1 MSNERLPDR
10 VSPDRAALIASL
22 APPTGVGI
30 EDVRRA
36 AARLDGVAHRTPV
49 MTSRSID
56 ALLGARVFFKCENF
70 QRVGAFK
77 FRGAYNALKRGL
89 ETSDRRLD
97 GEEERDGDGSGATT
111 EGGVLAWSSGN
122 HAQAVAL
129 AGRLLGVQTVIVMP
143 RDAPAVKMAAT
154 RGYLDSKKGS
164 EVVPYDR
171 GVQSREVVG
180 SLLAKER
187 GLRIVPPYDDP
198 DVIAGQGTVG
208 LELFEEVGEL
218 DYLFVCVGGGG
229 LISGCGISA
238 RALSPG
244 CRVVGVEPEAGDD
257 ATRSFASGSIQ
268 SVHDPQTIAD
278 GARTESLGRY
288 TFPLVM
294 RNVDAMMTVSDAE
307 LVRAMR
313 LVWERMK
320 IVIEPTGALGLA
332 GALKRSGE
340 LEGKRVGVVVSGGNV
355 DLDALGEIWGLG

>member
-1 MSNERLPDR
+1 MPDHTQPG
-10 VSPDRAALIASL
+10 VSSPDRAALIASL
-22 APPTGVGI
+22 APPTDVGI

-36 AARLDGVAHRTPV
+36 AARLEGVANRTPV

-56 ALLGARVFFKCENF
+56 AMLGARVFFKCENF

-77 FRGAYNALKRGL
+77 FRGAYNALSNLSEDAR
-89 ETSDRRLD
+89 
-97 GEEERDGDGSGATT
+97 ER
-111 EGGVLAWSSGN
+111 GVLAWSSGN

-129 AGRLLGVQTVIVMP
+129 AGRLLGVATVIVMP

-154 RGYLDSKKGS
+154 RGYLDPGRGS

-171 GVQSREVVG
+171 AVQSREVVG
-180 SLLAKER
+180 SVLAKER
-187 GLRIVPPYDDP
+187 GLHIVPPYDDP
-198 DVIAGQGTVG
+198 DVIAGQGTAG

-218 DYLFVCVGGGG
+218 DVLFVCVGGGG
-229 LISGCGISA
+229 LISGSAIAA
-238 RALSPG
+238 RAMSPG

-257 ATRSFASGSIQ
+257 ATRSFASGRIE
-268 SVHDPQTIAD
+268 SVHNPETIAD
-278 GARTESLGRY
+278 GARTPSLGRW

-294 RNVDAMMTVSDAE
+294 KNVDSMMTVSDVE

-332 GALKRSGE
+332 GALRRSGE

-355 DLDALGEIWGLG
+355 DLDALPRLWGLG